1 MKGAGFPGA
10 KEDIYTSGKGKEK
23 RYIFNNTRLYTF
35 LTSPKLYSN
44 GKLDVLDALTSIF
57 YLQFW

>member
-1 MKGAGFPGA
+1 MRQGEVESTRGGTKGAGFPGT

-35 LTSPKLYSN
+35 LTSPKL
-44 GKLDVLDALTSIF
+44 
-57 YLQFW
+57 